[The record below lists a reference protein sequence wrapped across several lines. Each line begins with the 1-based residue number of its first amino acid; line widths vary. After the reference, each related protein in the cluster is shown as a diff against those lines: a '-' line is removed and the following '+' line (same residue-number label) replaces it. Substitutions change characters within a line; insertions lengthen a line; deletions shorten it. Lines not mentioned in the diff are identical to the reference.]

1 MIYLFKTENC
11 PACQHLAHLVTNGAL
26 RNYASH
32 VKFVDVKF
40 NEDKQCN
47 IAYIDG
53 EATEGECPVDVVPA
67 AYFKETDKLVFGL
80 ESIKE
85 NILNGLK

>member
-1 MIYLFKTENC
+1 MIYLFKTDNC
-11 PACQHLAHLVTNGAL
+11 PACQYLSHLLLNGAL
-26 RNYASH
+26 QNYASH

-53 EATEGECPVDVVPA
+53 QITEGECPVEVVPA
-67 AYFKETDKLVFGL
+67 AYFKEADKLVYGL
-80 ESIKE
+80 ENIKE
-85 NILNGLK
+85 EILNGLK